1 MNRIQVLRPI
11 AILLVAVGAISLA
24 TNSKWRSNQI
34 VEQNSDRKI
43 NNHNNKNSGNYFQ
56 QVFAYFYYKQGVFEY
71 KQKKWPKA
79 EANFTKVIQLNFYL
93 PEAYFCRASTY
104 IAQRQWKLA
113 LSDLNLAI
121 ELNPDYAEAY
131 GNRAFIRN
139 EMKDKQ
145 NAISDLQKAAQLFR
159 SRNNLIEY
167 QKTLDLLKKIQQ

>member
-24 TNSKWRSNQI
+24 TNS
-34 VEQNSDRKI
+34 
-43 NNHNNKNSGNYFQ
+43 
-56 QVFAYFYYKQGVFEY
+56 
-71 KQKKWPKA
+71 
-79 EANFTKVIQLNFYL
+79 T
-93 PEAYFCRASTY
+93 
-104 IAQRQWKLA
+104 
-113 LSDLNLAI
+113 LNLAL

-159 SRNNLIEY
+159 SRSGF
-167 QKTLDLLKKIQQ
+167 D